1 MLHYSAD
8 KIISHRPT
16 QTDTPAKLCFR
27 FHRAGRHFPK
37 RRSDFNSDIRDL
49 FETGQL
55 EGRFWQN
62 HRP

>member
-16 QTDTPAKLCFR
+16 RTFFHADHSEICFT
-27 FHRAGRHFPK
+27 
-37 RRSDFNSDIRDL
+37 

-55 EGRFWQN
+55 EGLFWQN